1 MPAPNV
7 VQKIPKH
14 LGAQPAIS
22 LLTLLW
28 LDSQSSLPTKA
39 PVIPCCH
46 TATMVSYNYSSAILA
61 TVSVRLSC
69 RHSAIQC
76 SIPLLQGG
84 ISALL
89 SYLDFFPAAVQRS
102 AVSTA
107 AAMAART
114 SVDTIDCAL
123 QAMPQLLPLLEFQDH
138 RIVDSAAAAL
148 NGIIDAAARY
158 VSGSVCA
165 RWLNCMHSSF
175 KLLRDVDVI
184 WYVCLST
191 HA

>member
-1 MPAPNV
+1 MDNECWGAELLPLALFYVPSLIKGRFHAQSFMFLLFV
-7 VQKIPKH
+7 V
-14 LGAQPAIS
+14 
-22 LLTLLW
+22 
-28 LDSQSSLPTKA
+28 
-39 PVIPCCH
+39 
-46 TATMVSYNYSSAILA
+46 
-61 TVSVRLSC
+61 
-69 RHSAIQC
+69 
-76 SIPLLQGG
+76 QGG

-148 NGIIDAAARY
+148 NGITDAAARY
-158 VSGSVCA
+158 VSV
-165 RWLNCMHSSF
+165 
-175 KLLRDVDVI
+175 
-184 WYVCLST
+184 
-191 HA
+191 